1 MLFLMQRYL
10 SLPVEARNAGTGT
23 ENLSNGHYYL
33 EWASTKDFIIMQL
46 YFVGSQ
52 CPDMTFTEH
61 YSMNSVSYLLLVL
74 YALICIYTT
83 LLLSLIFSYLL
94 QNVR

>member
-1 MLFLMQRYL
+1 MLFLMQRHP

-23 ENLSNGHYYL
+23 ENLSNRPFYL

-46 YFVGSQ
+46 HFVGSQ
-52 CPDMTFTEH
+52 HPDTTFPEH
-61 YSMNSVSYLLLVL
+61 YSMNSVKYLLLVV
-74 YALICIYTT
+74 YALTCIYTT